1 MAWRGGRALLLVLDG
16 VGAGALPDADS
27 YGDAGADTLGNLSRA
42 AGGLSL
48 PNLRALG
55 LGNLHRIEGV
65 DPVPAPLA
73 SWGRLAELSAG
84 KDSTTGHWEMMGLVS
99 REPFPTYPAGFP
111 ARIVEA
117 FEAATGRRAIGNR
130 PASGTGIIEELCTE
144 HVRTGAFIV
153 YTSADSVFQI
163 AAHEEVIP
171 VDELYAACE
180 AARRILVPP
189 DGVARVIARPFR
201 GACGNLERTPRRR
214 DFSLPPPGPT
224 LLDALERA
232 GVPRGGV
239 GKIDDL
245 FAHRGIRTRHVS
257 GNAEALA
264 EMESMLAG
272 GAGGFIFANL
282 VDFDSRWGHRNDV
295 AGFARGLEEA
305 DGALRGILGRLVPGD
320 LFIVTADHGN
330 DPTTP
335 GTDHSREY
343 APLLS
348 FSPGLPGTALGDRT
362 GFSDIAAT
370 LSEFF
375 GLDAGLPGI
384 SFLPENGR
392 WER

>member
-1 MAWRGGRALLLVLDG
+1 MTRNGRAVLLVLDG
-16 VGAGALPDADS
+16 VGAGALPDAAS
-27 YGDAGADTLGNLSRA
+27 YGDSGADTLGNLSRA

-48 PNLRALG
+48 PNLGAMG
-55 LGNLHRIEGV
+55 LGNLHRIAGV
-65 DPVPAPLA
+65 DPVPAPTA

-99 REPFPTYPAGFP
+99 RVPFPTYPAGFP
-111 ARIVEA
+111 AGIIGA
-117 FEAATGRRAIGNR
+117 FERATGRRAIGNR
-130 PASGTGIIEELCTE
+130 PASGTGIIEELCAE
-144 HVRTGAFIV
+144 HFRTGAFIV

-163 AAHEEVIP
+163 AAHEDVIP

-180 AARRILVPP
+180 AARRILVAP

-201 GACGNLERTPRRR
+201 GICGALVRTPRRR

-232 GVPRGGV
+232 GIPRGGV

-245 FAHRGIRTRHVS
+245 FAHRGIGTKHVAD
-257 GNAEALA
+257 NAEALR
-264 EMESMLAG
+264 ELGSMLKG

-282 VDFDSRWGHRNDV
+282 VDFDMKWGHRNDV
-295 AGFARGLEEA
+295 DGFARGLEEA
-305 DGALRGILGRLVPGD
+305 DRALPGILGRLGPGD
-320 LFIVTADHGN
+320 ILVITADHGN
-330 DPTTP
+330 DPTTA
-335 GTDHSREY
+335 GTDHTREY

-348 FSPGLPGTALGDRT
+348 YSPGVPGRALGDR
-362 GFSDIAAT
+362 GSFSDIAAT

-384 SFLPENGR
+384 SFLRGKGGSSR
-392 WER
+392 